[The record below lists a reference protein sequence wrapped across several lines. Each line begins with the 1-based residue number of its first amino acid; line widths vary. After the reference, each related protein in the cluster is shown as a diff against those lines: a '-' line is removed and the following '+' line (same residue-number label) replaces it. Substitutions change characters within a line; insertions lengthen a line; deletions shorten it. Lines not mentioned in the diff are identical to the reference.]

1 MTELN
6 TENTELNADVNTEVV
21 AEVVHAVASPTS
33 INDLR
38 VGMEL
43 KGKVKRIELYGA
55 FVDVGIGTDGLLH
68 ISQLGQPVRNVEDV
82 VNTGDQI
89 SVFVLRIDPVQGRIA
104 LSLQKPA
111 AMSWDDI
118 KEGMT
123 VTGRV
128 VKLEKFGAFVDFGAE
143 RPGMIHVSEMA
154 NGYVASPGDV
164 VKEGDE
170 VTASVIKVNRK
181 KRRIDLSIKALEAPP
196 EPVKVVPDEPEEH
209 VPNAMELAFRKA
221 YKASGEDF
229 PEPEFEDR
237 RWSGKDDRKRRGEK
251 KGDKRNRQREYDD
264 IYDRTLRGGR

>member
-6 TENTELNADVNTEVV
+6 TENTEVNAEVNTEVV

>member
-6 TENTELNADVNTEVV
+6 TELNTETTQSPA
-21 AEVVHAVASPTS
+21 PTS

-43 KGKVKRIELYGA
+43 KGKVKRLELYGA
-55 FVDVGIGTDGLLH
+55 FVDVSVGTDGLLH

-82 VNTGDQI
+82 VKVGDEI
-89 SVFVLRIDPVQGRIA
+89 SVFVLRIDPTQGRIA

-123 VTGRV
+123 VTGKV

-154 NGYVASPGDV
+154 NGYVASPSDV

-196 EPVKVVPDEPEEH
+196 EPVKAQAPDEPEEY

-229 PEPEFEDR
+229 PEPEFEER
-237 RWSGKDDRKRRGEK
+237 RWGGKDDRKRRDK
-251 KGDKRNRQREYDD
+251 KSDKRNRQREYDD
-264 IYDRTLRGGR
+264 IYDRTLRGGRG